1 MKVINQ
7 HINKYIDAFI
17 ENPTDSF
24 ESVFSE
30 INNDENMIVIRNDI
44 LKPIIAQV
52 LDELHPFFIKLI
64 IIIISIIVFLL
75 ITIILN
81 IRVIMYKN

>member
-1 MKVINQ
+1 MESKLRS
-7 HINKYIDAFI
+7 YIKRILLQVSD
-17 ENPTDSF
+17 
-24 ESVFSE
+24 E

>member
-1 MKVINQ
+1 METKF
-7 HINKYIDAFI
+7 KSFI
-17 ENPTDSF
+17 KTIISQVSD
-24 ESVFSE
+24 E
-30 INNDENMIVIRNDI
+30 INNDENMIIIRNDI

>member
-1 MKVINQ
+1 MESKL
-7 HINKYIDAFI
+7 KSYIKRILLQVSD
-17 ENPTDSF
+17 
-24 ESVFSE
+24 E